1 VLTPRVLLDVW
12 SKLDMTND
20 LQTSTTV
27 DPKRTD
33 EFVRLWSGSARQVYA
48 YIYSMLPHQSDADDV
63 LQEVGATLWQKFSEY
78 EQGTSFTA
86 WARRTA
92 YYKVL
97 HHYQQRD
104 KTPRPLDIE
113 FLNVIDDLSTR
124 YAAAL
129 EAQHQALADCYQLLR
144 SKDQELIKLRYAQGA
159 TTKSVAKNQ
168 GRTVASVYKALSR
181 VHSALMECIDRRVAR
196 EGQA

>member
-1 VLTPRVLLDVW
+1 
-12 SKLDMTND
+12 MTDDLSSPKAND
-20 LQTSTTV
+20 NEQT
-27 DPKRTD
+27 DA
-33 EFVRLWSGSARQVYA
+33 FVRLWSRSTRSVYA
-48 YIYSMLPHQSDADDV
+48 YIFSMIPNQSDADDV

-78 EQGTSFTA
+78 EQGTDFTA

-97 HHYQQRD
+97 HHYQQSG
-104 KTPRPLDIE
+104 KMPRPLDIE

-129 EAQHQALADCYQLLR
+129 EARHQALADCYQALR
-144 SKDQELIKLRYAQGA
+144 AKDQELIELRYAQDA
-159 TTKSVAKNQ
+159 TTKSVAKKQ

-181 VHSALMECIDRRVAR
+181 VHSALMECIDRRVMQ
-196 EGQA
+196 EGQR

>member
-1 VLTPRVLLDVW
+1 LIFRILLDVW
-12 SKLDMTND
+12 SEPSMTDD
-20 LQTSTTV
+20 LLPSTSA
-27 DPKRTD
+27 DNARTD
-33 EFVRLWSGSARQVYA
+33 AFVRLWSGSAQPVYA
-48 YIYSMLPHQSDADDV
+48 YIFSMLPNQSDADDV

-78 EQGTSFTA
+78 EQGTDFTA

-97 HHYQQRD
+97 HHYQQRS

-113 FLNVIDDLSTR
+113 FVNVIDDLSTR

-129 EAQHQALADCYQLLR
+129 EARHQALADCYQKLR
-144 SKDQELIKLRYAQGA
+144 LKDQELIKLRYAQDA
-159 TTKSVAKNQ
+159 TTKSVASKQ

-181 VHSALMECIDRRVAR
+181 VHVVLMECIDRRTTQ
-196 EGQA
+196 EGQV